1 MIYLLLSTLYPLPA
15 TLYPLP
21 SNMQRR
27 SFLVTLGSL
36 ALGSGLTSCQGQNQ
50 SILRLLALKSSLP
63 PQLLG
68 DFSRSVQ
75 PTNARVELVGEG
87 QFNEILAQLQEWY
100 KTGRAEAKG
109 LKIPL
114 VPPAKSATYIPNL
127 VSMGDAWLP
136 AAIEQQVIQPIDPK
150 NLTNWSKLEARWRE
164 LPQRDD
170 RGNNSST
177 GRVWG
182 IPYRWGT
189 TAIIYRRD
197 RLATANIPIPK
208 DWADLWNPQLRQRI
222 SLLDRS
228 REVIGLTLKKLGYSY
243 NTPDL
248 DRATELKSALAQL
261 HQQTKFYSADN
272 YLQPL
277 VMGDTWVAVG
287 WSSDAIDLMQKNPNI
302 GAIVPSSGTAIFA
315 DLWVQPAPSPKL
327 SSAERLANNRQ
338 ERVKL
343 TQEWID
349 YCLQPK
355 VSNQISL
362 FTTTTAPLLTSL
374 SDNEIFPE
382 IKRNSLTLPAKSI
395 LDKSEFI
402 YPLSSKSK
410 QQYDRLWQEIR
421 NAKISSQSAT

>member
-1 MIYLLLSTLYPLPA
+1 
-15 TLYPLP
+15 
-21 SNMQRR
+21 MQRR

-50 SILRLLALKSSLP
+50 SILRLLALKNSLP

-68 DFSRSVQ
+68 GFSKSVQ
-75 PTNARVELVGEG
+75 PTNSKVELVGEG
-87 QFNEILAQLQEWY
+87 QFKEILSQLQEWY
-100 KTGRAEAKG
+100 KTGQAEAKG

-114 VPPAKSATYIPNL
+114 VPPAKSAAYIPNL
-127 VSMGDAWLP
+127 VSIGDAWLP
-136 AAIEQQVIQPIDPK
+136 KAIQEKVIQPIDPQ

-170 RGNNSST
+170 LGNSSST
-177 GRVWG
+177 GQVWG

-189 TAIIYRRD
+189 TVIIYRRD
-197 RLATANIPIPK
+197 KLAEANIPIPK

-243 NTPDL
+243 NSPDL
-248 DRATELKSALAQL
+248 DRATELKASLEQL

-287 WSSDAIDLMQKNPNI
+287 WSSDAIDLIQKNPNI

-315 DLWVQPAPSPKL
+315 DLWVQPALSPKL
-327 SSAERLANNRQ
+327 TSAERLATSNKDRF
-338 ERVKL
+338 KL
-343 TQEWID
+343 TQQWLD

-374 SDNEIFPE
+374 NDNEIFPD
-382 IKRNSLTLPAKSI
+382 IQRNSLTLPSKSI

-402 YPLSSKSK
+402 YPLSPKI
-410 QQYDRLWQEIR
+410 QAQYERLWREIR
-421 NAKISSQSAT
+421 NAKISRSTT